1 MASGELGHDN
11 LQRALAG
18 FMQSLSL
25 DGSGYPDFVRDVLDN
40 GRIQKF
46 EYSAELFWKYLR
58 SCLMAEGLDVPNSPR
73 GAIKAGFDRGF
84 VLETEYQP
92 ALDLIADRNTCSHIY
107 KQSLIPGV
115 LARLPAHA
123 RLMQA
128 ITARLPAAPPS

>member
-11 LQRALAG
+11 LQRALQG
-18 FMQSLSL
+18 FVDLL
-25 DGSGYPDFVRDVLDN
+25 DYEIGDFPDIARDGLEN

-46 EYSAELFWKYLR
+46 EYCVELFWKYLR
-58 SCLMAEGLDVPNSPR
+58 ACLMAEGLDVPNSPR
-73 GAIKAGFDRGF
+73 GAIKAGLDRGF
-84 VLETEYQP
+84 VLEAEYQP

-115 LARLPAHA
+115 LSRLPAHA

-128 ITARLPAAPPS
+128 ITARLPAPPA

>member
-18 FMQSLSL
+18 FTQSLAL

-46 EYSAELFWKYLR
+46 EVSAELFWKYLR

-84 VLETEYQP
+84 ILEAEYQP

-128 ITARLPAAPPS
+128 ITARLPTAPPS

>member
-1 MASGELGHDN
+1 MASGELGREN
-11 LQRALAG
+11 LQRALQG
-18 FMQSLSL
+18 FVDLLEYDSADFPAIAR
-25 DGSGYPDFVRDVLDN
+25 DGLDN

-58 SCLMAEGLDVPNSPR
+58 SCLVAEGLDVPNSPR
-73 GAIKAGFDRGF
+73 GAIKAGLDRGF

-107 KQSLIPGV
+107 RQSLIPGV

-128 ITARLPAAPPS
+128 VFARLA

>member
-11 LQRALAG
+11 LQRALQG
-18 FMQSLSL
+18 FVDLLEYDSHDFPAIAR
-25 DGSGYPDFVRDVLDN
+25 DGLDN

-46 EYSAELFWKYLR
+46 EYSVELFRKYLR

-73 GAIKAGFDRGF
+73 GAIKAGLDRGF
-84 VLETEYQP
+84 VLEAEYQP

-128 ITARLPAAPPS
+128 IFSRLPTAPLS

>member
-18 FMQSLSL
+18 VSQALSL
-25 DGSGYPDFVRDVLDN
+25 DCSPYPDFVRDVLEN

-46 EYSAELFWKYLR
+46 EYCAELFWKYLR
-58 SCLMAEGLDVPNSPR
+58 ACLMAEGLDVPNSPR
-73 GAIKAGFDRGF
+73 GAIKAGLDRGF
-84 VLETEYQP
+84 VLEAEYQP

-115 LARLPAHA
+115 LSRLPAHA

-128 ITARLPAAPPS
+128 IIARLPAPPA

>member
-18 FMQSLSL
+18 FTQSLGL

-46 EYSAELFWKYLR
+46 EVSAELFWKYLR

-84 VLETEYQP
+84 ILEAEYQP